1 MVDKRRDK
9 KEIIGSSVSLYLAQ
23 ISFSL
28 FLISLSQDASVS
40 FPCGRGVCKWHLG

>member
-28 FLISLSQDASVS
+28 SHFFIARRQCFFSLW
-40 FPCGRGVCKWHLG
+40 GGGV